1 MKHPAS
7 SGPEQDRDLKVPSGE
22 DTATATSTHFTDEV
36 APTIVGTYQL
46 LYHDKQ
52 QWIGV
57 FAMFMLGAA
66 SATSWPWF
74 GPISNRVARDF
85 GFTLT
90 EVNWL
95 SNVIACVSLPTVFL
109 TPILANRYGVK
120 RCCDVAAVLLLVSAW
135 IRYAGT
141 VRSLSKGGA
150 YALIIIGQ
158 ALSGVS
164 QAIFRILVTKY
175 SERWVDQ
182 KSRTIATMVLF
193 IAYPIGGVLAQV
205 LSPAFSD
212 TRKSILALAVISTVV
227 APIDF
232 LVLEAPS
239 TPSPYAGPRRPFLS
253 LRSFHRAVM
262 GHSCPPELYMTKRE
276 RWDYY
281 LSIHAFSIAF
291 AAFNTFPILSSQW
304 LTPYGHSDTVSGL
317 IGAAMLLSGVVAA
330 IAILPI
336 LDRIL
341 THHMG
346 ITSRILC
353 SFIAVSW
360 AALIGAVR
368 VHDTAPLFVIFVV
381 IGACSIPLFYIA
393 IELIV
398 AVTRNPDWSPSA
410 LFFSTNIYCIIFV
423 ATQPSFR
430 MPPTANPPLNIYG
443 GIIYNGAY
451 VFVGCMLVFFI
462 RSNRAQYQLDVRT
475 NEEQGTQGLR
485 LNHIPTLPPQE
496 EPPVK
501 G

>member
-1 MKHPAS
+1 MKHAAS
-7 SGPEQDRDLKVPSGE
+7 SDPEQDRNLKVPSGE
-22 DTATATSTHFTDEV
+22 DTATVTSTHVTDEV
-36 APTIVGTYQL
+36 ASTIVGSYQL
-46 LYHDKQ
+46 YRDKQ
-52 QWIGV
+52 RWIGV
-57 FAMFMLGAA
+57 FAMFMLGTA

-85 GFTLT
+85 GFTLDQ
-90 EVNWL
+90 VNWL
-95 SNVIACVSLPTVFL
+95 GNVIACVSLPTVFL
-109 TPILANRYGVK
+109 TPLLANRYGVK

-135 IRYAGT
+135 VRYAGT

-150 YALIIIGQ
+150 YAFIIIGQ

-175 SERWVDQ
+175 SERWIDP
-182 KSRTIATMVLF
+182 KGRTIATMVLF
-193 IAYPIGGVLAQV
+193 IAYPTGGVLAQV

-239 TPSPYAGPRRPFLS
+239 TSTSYAS
-253 LRSFHRAVM
+253 LRLFHRAVM
-262 GHSCPPELYMTKRE
+262 GHSCPPESYMTKRE
-276 RWDYY
+276 RWDYH
-281 LSIHAFSIAF
+281 LLVNVFSPAF

-304 LTPYGHSDTVSGL
+304 LTPYGYSDTVSGL
-317 IGAAMLLSGVVAA
+317 MGAAMLLSGVVTA

-341 THHMG
+341 THHLG
-346 ITSRILC
+346 ITLRILC
-353 SFIAVSW
+353 PFIAVSW
-360 AALIGAVR
+360 VSLIGAVR
-368 VHDTAPLFVIFVV
+368 AHDTAPLFVIFVV
-381 IGACSIPLFYIA
+381 IGACSITFFYVA
-393 IELIV
+393 IELTV

-410 LFFSTNIYCIIFV
+410 LLFSANIYCIIFV
-423 ATQPSFR
+423 AVQGSFR
-430 MPPTANPPLNIYG
+430 SLPTANPPLNIYG

-451 VFVGCMLVFFI
+451 VFVTCMLVFFI
-462 RSNRAQYQLDVRT
+462 RSNRARYQRDVRM
-475 NEEQGTQGLR
+475 NEEQRTQGLR
-485 LNHIPTLPPQE
+485 LNHIATLPPQE